1 MKKKD
6 AFPQTYKRFTRREF
20 LKGAGGITLG
30 IGLYPPIPK
39 LHRWQEKEKTL
50 TKSVVGLARGES
62 IRESVRRA
70 VALSGGMGFIQAGD
84 TVLVKP
90 NVNTADPYPGT
101 SNPEVVHE
109 VVKMVWEQDP
119 ARVIVADRS
128 SMGVPYDTMDAM
140 KKLGLYDAA
149 KDAKAEVMSFDYDKW
164 ILTNPP
170 AADHWKENH
179 GFHIP
184 ALLGKVD
191 KIIAIPVI
199 KTHGIAFFTMS
210 LKIFIGLIHLNDRYL
225 MHGKHTSYRAIARA
239 RALGE
244 EPPKDLPDTYPIFAR
259 MIVETGLAINPSL
272 IVMDGTKAFVSGGP
286 SRGDEVEP
294 NLIVA
299 SRDRIANDVTGLA
312 ILKKYGTEERIQQKS
327 VWEQVQIKRAV
338 ELGLGAKE
346 LSQIDLKA
354 EGVPEL
360 EEIKAQMV

>member
-1 MKKKD
+1 MDKKEVPFQKG
-6 AFPQTYKRFTRREF
+6 RIITRRDF

-30 IGLYPPIPK
+30 IGLYPSLNNP
-39 LHRWQEKEKTL
+39 HFRQETEKTSP
-50 TKSVVGLARGES
+50 KSVVGLARGES
-62 IRESVRRA
+62 VNEAVRRA
-70 VALSGGMGFIQAGD
+70 VAMAGGMGFIQPGD

-101 SNPEVVHE
+101 TNPEVVHE

-119 ARVIVADRS
+119 AKVIVADRS

-140 KKLGLYDAA
+140 KKLGLYEAA
-149 KDAKAEVMSFDYDKW
+149 KEAKAEVMSFDYDKW
-164 ILTNPP
+164 TLTNPTGS
-170 AADHWKENH
+170 DHWQETN
-179 GFHIP
+179 GFHVP
-184 ALLGKVD
+184 ALLSKVD
-191 KIIAIPVI
+191 KIIGIPVI
-199 KTHGIAFFTMS
+199 KTHAIAYFTMS
-210 LKIFIGLIHLNDRYL
+210 LKLFIGLIHLNDRYL

-239 RALGE
+239 RAQGE
-244 EPPKDLPDTYPIFAR
+244 EPPKDLPDTYSIFAR
-259 MIVETGLAINPSL
+259 MIVETGLAITPSL

-286 SRGDEVEP
+286 ARGDAVEP

-338 ELGLGAKE
+338 ELGMGTKE
-346 LSQIDLKA
+346 LSQIELRA

-360 EEIKAQMV
+360 EEIKAHMV

>member
-6 AFPQTYKRFTRREF
+6 APPHTYSKITRREF

-30 IGLYPPIPK
+30 IGLYPS
-39 LHRWQEKEKTL
+39 LHNPHLGQEREKSPA
-50 TKSVVGLARGES
+50 KSVVGLARGES
-62 IRESVRRA
+62 VSEAVRKA
-70 VALSGGMGFIQAGD
+70 VALAGGMGFIRSGD

-101 SNPEVVHE
+101 TNPEVVHE
-109 VVKMVWEQDP
+109 VVKLVWEQDP
-119 ARVIVADRS
+119 AMVIVADRS

-140 KKLGLYDAA
+140 KSLGLYEAA
-149 KDAKAEVMSFDYDKW
+149 KEAKAEVMSFDYDKW
-164 ILTNPP
+164 TLTNPP
-170 AADHWKENH
+170 RADHWQENR

-191 KIIAIPVI
+191 KIIGIPVI
-199 KTHGIAFFTMS
+199 KTHSIAYFTMS
-210 LKIFIGLIHLNDRYL
+210 LKLFIGLIHINDRYL

-239 RALGE
+239 RAQGK
-244 EPPKDLPDTYPIFAR
+244 EPPKDLPDTYSIFAR
-259 MIVETGLAINPSL
+259 MIAETGLAVNPSL
-272 IVMDGTKAFVSGGP
+272 IVMDGTKAFISGGP
-286 SRGDEVEP
+286 ARGNEVEP

-312 ILKKYGTEERIQQKS
+312 ILKKYGTEDRIQQKS

-338 ELGLGAKE
+338 ELGMGAKE
-346 LSQIDLKA
+346 LSQIELKT

-360 EEIKAQMV
+360 EEIKAQML

>member
-1 MKKKD
+1 MDKKD
-6 AFPQTYKRFTRREF
+6 ATLQPYRRITRRDF

-30 IGLYPPIPK
+30 IGLYPSVNNPHP
-39 LHRWQEKEKTL
+39 RQERGKRPS
-50 TKSVVGLARGES
+50 KSVVGLARGES
-62 IRESVRRA
+62 VKEAVRRA
-70 VALSGGMGFIQAGD
+70 VSLAGGMGLIRPGE

-101 SNPEVVHE
+101 TNPEVVHE

-140 KKLGLYDAA
+140 KKLRLYQAA
-149 KDAKAEVMSFDYDKW
+149 KEAKAEVMSFDYDRW
-164 ILTNPP
+164 VLVNPP
-170 AADHWKENH
+170 RADHWQENL

-199 KTHGIAFFTMS
+199 KTHAIAYFTMS
-210 LKIFIGLIHLNDRYL
+210 LKIFIGLIHINDRYL
-225 MHGKHTSYRAIARA
+225 MHGKHTSYRAISRA
-239 RALGE
+239 RAQGK
-244 EPPKDLPDTYPIFAR
+244 EPPKDLPDTYSIFAK
-259 MIVETGLAINPSL
+259 MIVETGLAVNPSL

-286 SRGDEVEP
+286 AQGDAVKP

-327 VWEQVQIKRAV
+327 VWEQAQIKRAV

-346 LSQIDLKA
+346 LSQMELRS